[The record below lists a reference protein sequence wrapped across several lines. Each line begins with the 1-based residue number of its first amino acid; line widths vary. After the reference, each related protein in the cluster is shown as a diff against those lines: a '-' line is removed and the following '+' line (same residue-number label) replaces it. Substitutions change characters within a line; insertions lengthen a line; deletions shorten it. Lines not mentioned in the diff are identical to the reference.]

1 MRKFCCAIA
10 VIVLCGAVLCSCQLQ
25 EVRQTNETLE
35 ICSTSSTDFRFQA
48 ALKQYQE
55 LYPDVTVQ
63 ITSESNPDIESS
75 QAYYTKLASEI
86 MGGKGPDLFVVNDS
100 FWNVEKMMRQ
110 DIFADMQPYFDADAF
125 DWEPYNTAVMEAGVW
140 EGKRYVIPLTY
151 SIPVLITTQKAI
163 DETGFDVG
171 NCGDFYGFM
180 EETQKIMDDP
190 NQTRAVFRQSWT
202 MKWFPQIAGIS
213 YIDYDNLLI
222 DPTAPG
228 LAEGLAWCRD
238 NFAEDLG
245 DYNLY
250 DLYAAASI
258 WDGHALFEYPFS
270 YGLKNGFMLNYAVL
284 DTVDTGVMV
293 PIRNLEGGI
302 NARVL
307 DAVAVRANS
316 PNLQNA
322 YNFLKILLSPSLHT
336 ECVGNQTDLS
346 VLNEANWD
354 YYRRHAEGYDFIQS
368 YHEDFTSVDTIP
380 ESAMAEYMGYT
391 EEVDGAYFLD
401 RSGFISAMFPYLYE
415 GAPYEETL
423 TEAVAEV
430 EKNLSE

>member
-151 SIPVLITTQKAI
+151 SIPVLITTQKPVLMSETAAI
-163 DETGFDVG
+163 FTALWKKRRKLW
-171 NCGDFYGFM
+171 
-180 EETQKIMDDP
+180 TIL
-190 NQTRAVFRQSWT
+190 TRPV
-202 MKWFPQIAGIS
+202 
-213 YIDYDNLLI
+213 
-222 DPTAPG
+222 
-228 LAEGLAWCRD
+228 
-238 NFAEDLG
+238 
-245 DYNLY
+245 
-250 DLYAAASI
+250 
-258 WDGHALFEYPFS
+258 PFS
-270 YGLKNGFMLNYAVL
+270 A
-284 DTVDTGVMV
+284 
-293 PIRNLEGGI
+293 NLG
-302 NARVL
+302 R
-307 DAVAVRANS
+307 
-316 PNLQNA
+316 
-322 YNFLKILLSPSLHT
+322 
-336 ECVGNQTDLS
+336 
-346 VLNEANWD
+346 
-354 YYRRHAEGYDFIQS
+354 
-368 YHEDFTSVDTIP
+368 
-380 ESAMAEYMGYT
+380 
-391 EEVDGAYFLD
+391 
-401 RSGFISAMFPYLYE
+401 
-415 GAPYEETL
+415 
-423 TEAVAEV
+423 
-430 EKNLSE
+430 